1 MGLDMYLN
9 RVTFFSTH
17 NRPEGVK
24 IEVPGMTHIDPAK
37 VQEIREQVGYWR
49 KANQIHA
56 WFVKY
61 VQGGEDKCRPF
72 SVSAEQLAELLALCK
87 QIVAVKDNAKRQE
100 LAAELL
106 PTQAG
111 FFFGSTEYDDYYF
124 EDIVD
129 TINILEPLV
138 GEMLPVAETGEMTEA
153 EMDPDWYTSVYYE
166 YQSSW

>member
-100 LAAELL
+100 LYAAAANIIFRDDAAVA
-106 PTQAG
+106 PIYWY
-111 FFFGSTEYDDYYF
+111 GSQSVTKPWVVRTFSVGGQEYYDKW
-124 EDIVD
+124 DI
-129 TINILEPLV
+129 N
-138 GEMLPVAETGEMTEA
+138 MAAKM
-153 EMDPDWYTSVYYE
+153 S
-166 YQSSW
+166 Q